1 MSTIKTTFY
10 LTHLGMD
17 DLLLLIHGLMKIAL
31 LTGIMVL
38 VATAP
43 SRAAAAAG
51 HGLPGSLFTGLVGAS
66 AAVHRNSGSMTDSFA
81 DSEPAFNID
90 GTVMLGAFDMNGN
103 AYGFTQS
110 HDNFI
115 DDGSTDHATFEA
127 DPFEHTV
134 NIDGTPMCGD
144 IDIHGNFYGV
154 TDWHTD
160 SWDSGMSS
168 SSMFD

>member
-1 MSTIKTTFY
+1 
-10 LTHLGMD
+10 MD

-66 AAVHRNSGSMTDSFA
+66 AAVHRNSGSMTTSFDA
-81 DSEPAFNID
+81 DDDLVDRSALEP
-90 GTVMLGAFDMNGN
+90 TV
-103 AYGFTQS
+103 
-110 HDNFI
+110 FI
-115 DDGSTDHATFEA
+115 DTESVDHEPDHWRYDSNHVPMMEF
-127 DPFEHTV
+127 DLFEHST
-134 NIDGTPMCGD
+134 NIDGTPMAGCCD
-144 IDIHGNFYGV
+144 INGNAYGI
-154 TDWHTD
+154 TESHFED
-160 SWDSGMSS
+160 SWGGGM